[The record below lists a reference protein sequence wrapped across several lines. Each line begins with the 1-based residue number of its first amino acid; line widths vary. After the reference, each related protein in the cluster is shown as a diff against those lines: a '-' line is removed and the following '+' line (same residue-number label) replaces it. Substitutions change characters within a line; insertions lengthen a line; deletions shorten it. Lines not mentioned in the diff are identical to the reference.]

1 METILVCLKI
11 FLARIL
17 DVSISTIRL
26 KILNKDKYLVNFVL
40 AFLEVLIWF
49 FIAREALVTEYEGF
63 LVPLF
68 YSLGYACGSLLG
80 SYLSNKVIKG
90 NLLVQIII
98 NKNESLFDEL
108 KKRKFAYSYIDVKSS
123 YGNKK
128 VMILVEI
135 KNRSLKELESIIKKY
150 DSFVII
156 SDTKKVINGYIK

>member
-68 YSLGYACGSLLG
+68 YSLGYACGTLLG
-80 SYLSNKVIKG
+80 SYLSNK
-90 NLLVQIII
+90 VQIII

-123 YGNKK
+123 YGNRK